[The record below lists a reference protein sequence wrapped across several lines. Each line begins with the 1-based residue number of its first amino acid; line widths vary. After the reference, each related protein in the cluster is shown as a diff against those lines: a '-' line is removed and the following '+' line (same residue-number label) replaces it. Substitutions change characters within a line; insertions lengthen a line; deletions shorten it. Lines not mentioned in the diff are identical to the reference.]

1 MVELTSFQILV
12 SYNGGT
18 HQISN
23 FRFLQWRNSPDFK
36 FYILTMVELTSFQI
50 LDSYNGG
57 THQNVRKCLLD

>member
-18 HQISN
+18 HQFSN
-23 FRFLQWRNSPDFK
+23 FRFLQWWNSPDFK

-50 LDSYNGG
+50 LDSDNA
-57 THQNVRKCLLD
+57 